1 MRDEEKDAMTR
12 VLSPFAVLIAGLLA
26 ASTAAA
32 QDAPVAAPPSA
43 SGTCIA
49 MSLPSVQGA
58 DGSATDLAAAVR
70 NLFTSFLQGPA
81 VTVVPLDA
89 RLTLQANEEA
99 RQKSCAH
106 VLVVSLTRKRGGG
119 RVLGRALGQA
129 AGTAAWFTPV
139 ASVGAAVARS
149 AALAGAQAAADI
161 AANTRAKDE
170 MRLEYRLL
178 TTEGRVVVKP
188 KEEKAKASA
197 DGEDLLTP
205 LVQTASEAIAAVVI
219 TKERP
224 KE

>member
-1 MRDEEKDAMTR
+1 MQDEEKYAMTR
-12 VLSPFAVLIAGLLA
+12 VLTSLSALVVSSVAVSA
-26 ASTAAA
+26 AAA
-32 QDAPVAAPPSA
+32 QDAPATVAPPSNGA
-43 SGTCIA
+43 CIA

-58 DGSATDLAAAVR
+58 EGSATDVAAAVR
-70 NLFTSFLQGPA
+70 NLFTGFLQGPSM
-81 VTVVPLDA
+81 TVVPLDA

-219 TKERP
+219 RK
-224 KE
+224 